1 MVKLLLD
8 TSYFIAYLNK
18 NDKHHSEALKLSEKV
33 REYEAVITDY
43 VFDEL
48 ITFLIY
54 HVNKDYAIKVA
65 SIILEKV
72 KDGELYMFFIDW
84 EVFIHAI
91 NYLVKYEK
99 KLSFTDCTTLSS
111 MDKLRSEYLL
121 SFDNDFDNIT
131 LLKLGKKV
139 VNIRYI
145 I

>member
-1 MVKLLLD
+1 MAKLFLD

-18 NDKHHSEALKLSEKV
+18 KDKHHDEALKLSEIV

-48 ITFLIY
+48 VTFLIY
-54 HVNKDYAIKVA
+54 HVNKDYAIKVV

-72 KDGELYMFFIDW
+72 KEGELDMFFIDW
-84 EVFIHAI
+84 EIFINAI
-91 NYLVKYEK
+91 NYLVKYER

-139 VNIRYI
+139 VNIRYFI
-145 I
+145 

>member
-1 MVKLLLD
+1 MAKLFLD

-18 NDKHHSEALKLSEKV
+18 KDKHHDEALKLSEKV

-48 ITFLIY
+48 VTFLIY
-54 HVNKDYAIKVA
+54 HVNKDYAIKVVP
-65 SIILEKV
+65 IILEKV
-72 KDGELYMFFIDW
+72 KEGELDMFFIDW
-84 EVFIHAI
+84 EVFINAI
-91 NYLVKYEK
+91 NYLVKYER

-139 VNIRYI
+139 VNIRYFI
-145 I
+145 